1 MDREELSR
9 LLLEELAEA
18 LADLSD
24 DAQIVGVQAVTPPAT
39 LEAGASFRVKLS
51 PAPGLSL
58 DVDLPANLA
67 IGYLADEEAAVDE
80 FRLWLHDLRTRLNRL

>member
-9 LLLEELAEA
+9 LLWEELVEA

-24 DAQIVGVQAVTPPAT
+24 DAAAARVESVTPPPR
-39 LEAGASFRVKLS
+39 LEAGASFRVRLA
-51 PAPGLSL
+51 PASGPGFET
-58 DVDLPANLA
+58 DLPANLA

-80 FRLWLHDLRTRLNRL
+80 FRHWLHELWQRLNRP